1 MSEEEKKKIRRRVVV
16 PRQLLLVEVERY
28 CRDPQCRA
36 RTGVGLTKEEAR
48 TYDAFTCARCEQ
60 KWDDALTE
68 RDIPEWWEE
77 LRITSLDAL
86 QRPTAQRPGAEE
98 EASEGPVSRMSD
110 AWRARAE
117 RGDSEAGGR
126 EASDG
131 EDSL

>member
-1 MSEEEKKKIRRRVVV
+1 MSEEKKKLRRRVVV
-16 PRQLLLVEVERY
+16 PRELLLVEVERY
-28 CRDPQCRA
+28 CPDPQCRA
-36 RTGVGLTKEEAR
+36 RNGVGLTKEEAR

-77 LRITSLDAL
+77 LRITSLDA
-86 QRPTAQRPGAEE
+86 QRAPARDTGAEE
-98 EASEGPVSRMSD
+98 LAEGPVARLSD
-110 AWRARAE
+110 AWRA
-117 RGDSEAGGR
+117 SR

>member
-1 MSEEEKKKIRRRVVV
+1 MSEEEKKKVRRRVVV

-77 LRITSLDAL
+77 LRITSLDARRSPAL
-86 QRPTAQRPGAEE
+86 RPGAE
-98 EASEGPVSRMSD
+98 EASEGPVTRMSD
-110 AWRARAE
+110 AWRARSE
-117 RGDSEAGGR
+117 RGDREADGEG
-126 EASDG
+126 ASDG